1 MVVEKGQLETAV
13 RTLAVRP
20 ILAMVVMVVSPM
32 EVTGATTMVEMAV
45 MVVME
50 TEMAA
55 TVMQVTPMIKVMIK
69 MSYVPPVLQVKLIPG
84 K

>member
-13 RTLAVRP
+13 RTLAVPP

-32 EVTGATTMVEMAV
+32 EVTGATTTVAMVGMGMEMAG
-45 MVVME
+45 
-50 TEMAA
+50 